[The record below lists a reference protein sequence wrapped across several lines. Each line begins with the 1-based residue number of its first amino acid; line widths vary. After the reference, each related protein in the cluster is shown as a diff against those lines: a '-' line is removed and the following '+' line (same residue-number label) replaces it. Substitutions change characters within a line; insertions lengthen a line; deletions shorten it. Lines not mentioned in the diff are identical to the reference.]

1 MFVLFFILYPYLQVR
16 NRVLK
21 PFEAAGA
28 VPKQALA
35 REAVAQ
41 LPAQRQPRVLE
52 KLEEI
57 DTENMTL
64 KKIIESQ
71 KLIIQYL
78 KSQVKQKLPDKVKEV
93 LEALKKCNL
102 EINEEETIEAVA
114 VTTKTTRDF
123 ETQVNI
129 EVKKPTA
136 IACVGTEHN
145 TRKEIPTQTE
155 PKNCEVTDRALSS
168 CFKCRSFNG
177 VPLKI
182 FKQISQVNLKG
193 KFLKNTGVNMSHDH
207 KSNLCIGQVI
217 T

>member
-1 MFVLFFILYPYLQVR
+1 M
-16 NRVLK
+16 LK

-28 VPKQALA
+28 VPKQAT
-35 REAVAQ
+35 Q
-41 LPAQRQPRVLE
+41 PPAQNQPRVLE
-52 KLEEI
+52 KLEMI
-57 DTENMTL
+57 DTEDMTL

-93 LEALKKCNL
+93 LEALKNCNI

-114 VTTKTTRDF
+114 VTTKTTRNV

-129 EVKKPTA
+129 ETKKPRIPTA

-145 TRKEIPTQTE
+145 ATKVIPTQTE
-155 PKNCEVTDRALSS
+155 PENCDVTDRALSS

-177 VPLKI
+177 VPLKV
-182 FKQISQVNLKG
+182 FKQLSQVNLKG
-193 KFLKNTGVNMSHDH
+193 KFLKNTGVNMSH
-207 KSNLCIGQVI
+207 
-217 T
+217 

>member
-1 MFVLFFILYPYLQVR
+1 M
-16 NRVLK
+16 LK

-28 VPKQALA
+28 VPKQ
-35 REAVAQ
+35 VPQ
-41 LPAQRQPRVLE
+41 PPAQNQPRVLE
-52 KLEEI
+52 KLEMI
-57 DTENMTL
+57 DTEDMSL

-93 LEALKKCNL
+93 LEALKKCNI

-114 VTTKTTRDF
+114 VTTKTTKNV

-129 EVKKPTA
+129 ETKIKKPTA

-145 TRKEIPTQTE
+145 ATKVIPTQTE
-155 PKNCEVTDRALSS
+155 PENCDVTDRALSS

-182 FKQISQVNLKG
+182 FKQLSQVNLKG
-193 KFLKNTGVNMSHDH
+193 KFLKNTGVN
-207 KSNLCIGQVI
+207 I
-217 T
+217 

>member
-1 MFVLFFILYPYLQVR
+1 M
-16 NRVLK
+16 LK

-28 VPKQALA
+28 VPKQVTQPA
-35 REAVAQ
+35 AQ
-41 LPAQRQPRVLE
+41 KQPRVLE
-52 KLEEI
+52 ELEMI
-57 DTENMTL
+57 DTEDMTL

-114 VTTKTTRDF
+114 VTTKTTKNI

-129 EVKKPTA
+129 EIKKTQKPTA

-145 TRKEIPTQTE
+145 ATKVIPTQTE
-155 PKNCEVTDRALSS
+155 PENCDVTDRALSS

-177 VPLKI
+177 VPLKV
-182 FKQISQVNLKG
+182 FKQLSQVNLKG
-193 KFLKNTGVNMSHDH
+193 KFLKNTGVNMSH
-207 KSNLCIGQVI
+207 
-217 T
+217 

>member
-1 MFVLFFILYPYLQVR
+1 M
-16 NRVLK
+16 LK
-21 PFEAAGA
+21 PLEDAGVLPTQPAAGR
-28 VPKQALA
+28 VEK
-35 REAVAQ
+35 
-41 LPAQRQPRVLE
+41 QPRVLE
-52 KLEEI
+52 QLELI
-57 DTENMTL
+57 DTEDMTL

-145 TRKEIPTQTE
+145 TSKVIPTQTE
-155 PKNCEVTDRALSS
+155 PENCDVTDRALSS

-177 VPLKI
+177 VPLNV
-182 FKQISQVNLKG
+182 FKRVKKSLSGN
-193 KFLKNTGVNMSHDH
+193 FLRNTGVNMS
-207 KSNLCIGQVI
+207 
-217 T
+217 

>member
-1 MFVLFFILYPYLQVR
+1 M
-16 NRVLK
+16 LK

-28 VPKQALA
+28 VPQQ
-35 REAVAQ
+35 VTQ
-41 LPAQRQPRVLE
+41 PPAQRQPRVLE

-57 DTENMTL
+57 DTEDMTL

-102 EINEEETIEAVA
+102 EINENETIEAVA
-114 VTTKTTRDF
+114 VTTKTTKNI

-129 EVKKPTA
+129 EIKPVKKPTA

-145 TRKEIPTQTE
+145 ATKVIPTQTE
-155 PKNCEVTDRALSS
+155 PENCDVTDRALSS

-182 FKQISQVNLKG
+182 FKQLSQVNLKG
-193 KFLKNTGVNMSHDH
+193 KFLKKTGVNMSH
-207 KSNLCIGQVI
+207 
-217 T
+217 